1 MSNSYKIYAS
11 QDYVDSKGLPEG
23 ASANQ
28 QLVTD
33 SEGAVKWEEKPF
45 YSETVQHAEEVFLEE
60 TSFSG
65 TQFSITGFTSEFVV
79 GTTYKVTLNG
89 KVYESKAYYCDGDTA
104 IGNPALI
111 GSGGGGDNNP
121 FFIGATSSSNTL
133 FIYIQINADSYTI
146 SITYGGGY
154 EEIIHTIDEKYL
166 PTLLPPVTASDAGK
180 FLRVSSA
187 GTWVAES
194 IPNAEEASF

>member
-1 MSNSYKIYAS
+1 MSDSYKIYAS
-11 QDYVDSKGLPEG
+11 QDYVDNKGLPDGQG
-23 ASANQ
+23 AYQ

-33 SEGAVKWEEKPF
+33 KDGIAKWEEKPF
-45 YSETVQHAEEVFLEE
+45 YSETIQHAEEVFLEE
-60 TSFSG
+60 TSFSS
-65 TQFSITGFTSEFVV
+65 TQFSVTGFTSEFVV

-89 KVYESKAYYCDGDTA
+89 KVYESKAYYCDGSTA
-104 IGNPALI
+104 IGNSSLI
-111 GSGGGGDNNP
+111 GSSGGDNNP

-133 FIYIQINADSYTI
+133 FIYIQIHADSYTI

-166 PTLLPPVTASDAGK
+166 PTLLPPVTSADAGK
-180 FLRVSSA
+180 FLRVSSS
-187 GTWVAES
+187 GEWTAES

>member
-1 MSNSYKIYAS
+1 MSDSYKIYAS
-11 QDYVDSKGLPEG
+11 QDYVDSKGLPDG

-28 QLVTD
+28 HLVTD
-33 SEGAVKWEEKPF
+33 REGVVKWEEKPF
-45 YSETVQHAEEVFLEE
+45 YSETIQHAEEVFLEE

-89 KVYESKAYYCDGDTA
+89 KVYESEAYYCDGSTA
-104 IGNPALI
+104 IGNSSLI
-111 GSGGGGDNNP
+111 GSYGGDNNP
-121 FFIGATSSSNTL
+121 FFIGAISSSNTL
-133 FIYIQINADSYTI
+133 FIYTQIPADSYTI

-166 PTLLPPVTASDAGK
+166 PTPLPPVTTSDVGK
-180 FLRVSSA
+180 FLRVSST
-187 GTWVAES
+187 GEWVAES
-194 IPNAEEASF
+194 ISNAEEASF

>member
-1 MSNSYKIYAS
+1 MSDSYKIYAS
-11 QDYVDSKGLPEG
+11 QDYVDNKGLPDGHG
-23 ASANQ
+23 AYQ

-33 SEGAVKWEEKPF
+33 REGVVKWEEKPF

-65 TQFSITGFTSEFVV
+65 THFSITGFTSEFVV

-111 GSGGGGDNNP
+111 GPGGVEITESEYNRLLVEIREKAALVDQLYT
-121 FFIGATSSSNTL
+121 GAIT
-133 FIYIQINADSYTI
+133 INDVPTDWQ
-146 SITYGGGY
+146 
-154 EEIIHTIDEKYL
+154 EEIQRRVNERIAVDGEAAQQEISGDE
-166 PTLLPPVTASDAGK
+166 LLTM
-180 FLRVSSA
+180 
-187 GTWVAES
+187 
-194 IPNAEEASF
+194 IEEVL

>member
-1 MSNSYKIYAS
+1 MSDSYKIYAS
-11 QDYVDSKGLPEG
+11 QDYVDNKGLPDG

-33 SEGAVKWEEKPF
+33 KDSIAKWEEKPF
-45 YSETVQHAEEVFLEE
+45 YSETIQHAEEVFLEE

-89 KVYESKAYYCDGDTA
+89 KVYESEAYYCDGSTA
-104 IGNPALI
+104 IGNSSLI
-111 GSGGGGDNNP
+111 GSYGGDNNP

-133 FIYIQINADSYTI
+133 FIYTQIHADSYTI

-166 PTLLPPVTASDAGK
+166 PTLLPPVTTSDAGK
-180 FLRVSSA
+180 FLRVSST
-187 GTWVAES
+187 GKWTAES